1 MTQARASHLRLV
13 VTEAAPVAVRLPR
26 LRFQPVVRLAD
37 GAAFGMHAEADIAFE
52 DTFNPRHLN
61 DASLPSAAAWLGDL
75 IERAGRLAQD
85 AGTNLRPISITAPLA
100 ALADRDGP
108 MAAEAGARR
117 ADLLPQE
124 FRIEFPDAA
133 VTGLEDLALDR
144 VDAFRRK
151 GFRVGLDA
159 RKSWRMPMGARAR
172 MSFEAVRVDVARST
186 SSKSR
191 SRASKSP
198 PPTASPSSPK
208 TSAGATPRSSPK
220 KACTSRCRRGRIAE
234 PTFPYPAKLGEEK
247 CFRRP

>member
-13 VTEAAPVAVRLPR
+13 VSEAAPVAVRLPR

-117 ADLLPQE
+117 ANLLPQE

-172 MSFEAVRVDVARST
+172 MSFEAVRVDVARLDQLEIPVT
-186 SSKSR
+186 R
-191 SRASKSP
+191 LEVA
-198 PPTASPSSPK
+198 A
-208 TSAGATPRSSPK
+208 ADGVAL
-220 KACTSRCRRGRIAE
+220 IAE
-234 PTFPYPAKLGEEK
+234 NVRWRDVEKLAEK
-247 CFRRP
+247 GVHFAVSPRADS

>member
-13 VTEAAPVAVRLPR
+13 LSEAAPVAVRLPR

-61 DASLPSAAAWLGDL
+61 DASLPSSAAWLGDL

-85 AGTNLRPISITAPLA
+85 AGTTLRPISITAPLA

-117 ADLLPQE
+117 ANLLPQE
-124 FRIEFPDAA
+124 FRIEFSDAS

-172 MSFEAVRVDVARST
+172 MSFEAVRVDV
-186 SSKSR
+186 SR
-191 SRASKSP
+191 LEQLDIPVTRLEDA
-198 PPTASPSSPK
+198 A
-208 TSAGATPRSSPK
+208 ADGVAL
-220 KACTSRCRRGRIAE
+220 IAE
-234 PTFPYPAKLGEEK
+234 NVRWRDADKLAEK
-247 CFRRP
+247 GVHFAVSPRADS

>member
-13 VTEAAPVAVRLPR
+13 LSEAAPVAVRLPR

-61 DASLPSAAAWLGDL
+61 DASLPSSAAWLGDL

-85 AGTNLRPISITAPLA
+85 AGTTLRPISITAPLA

-117 ADLLPQE
+117 ANLLPQE
-124 FRIEFPDAA
+124 FRIEFSDAS

-172 MSFEAVRVDVARST
+172 MSFEAVRVDV
-186 SSKSR
+186 SR
-191 SRASKSP
+191 LEQLDIPVTRLEVA
-198 PPTASPSSPK
+198 A
-208 TSAGATPRSSPK
+208 ADGVAL
-220 KACTSRCRRGRIAE
+220 IAE
-234 PTFPYPAKLGEEK
+234 NVRWRDADKLAEK
-247 CFRRP
+247 GVHFAVSPRADS

>member
-13 VTEAAPVAVRLPR
+13 VSEAAPVAVRLPR

-117 ADLLPQE
+117 ANLLPQE

-172 MSFEAVRVDVARST
+172 MSFEAVRVDVARLDQLEIPVT
-186 SSKSR
+186 R
-191 SRASKSP
+191 LEVA
-198 PPTASPSSPK
+198 A
-208 TSAGATPRSSPK
+208 ADGVAL
-220 KACTSRCRRGRIAE
+220 IAE
-234 PTFPYPAKLGEEK
+234 NVRWRDAEKLAEK
-247 CFRRP
+247 GVHFAVSPRADS

>member
-13 VTEAAPVAVRLPR
+13 VSEQAPVAVRLPR
-26 LRFQPVVRLAD
+26 LRFQPIVRLAD

-61 DASLPSAAAWLGDL
+61 DASLPTSAAWLGDL

-85 AGTNLRPISITAPLA
+85 TGTILRPISVTAPLA
-100 ALADRDGP
+100 ALSDRDAP

-117 ADLLPQE
+117 ANLLPQE
-124 FRIEFPDAA
+124 FRIDFSDAA
-133 VTGLEDLALDR
+133 ITGLEDLALDR

-172 MSFEAVRVDVARST
+172 MSFEAVRLDV
-186 SSKSR
+186 
-191 SRASKSP
+191 
-198 PPTASPSSPK
+198 
-208 TSAGATPRSSPK
+208 
-220 KACTSRCRRGRIAE
+220 SRCEQLEIPITRLEVAAADGVALVAENARWRDVENLAEKGVHFAIA
-234 PTFPYPAKLGEEK
+234 PRADS
-247 CFRRP
+247 

>member
-13 VTEAAPVAVRLPR
+13 VSEAAPVAVRLPR

-117 ADLLPQE
+117 SNLLPQE
-124 FRIEFPDAA
+124 FRIEFSDAS

-144 VDAFRRK
+144 IDAFRRK

-172 MSFEAVRVDVARST
+172 MSFEAVRVDV
-186 SSKSR
+186 SR
-191 SRASKSP
+191 LEQLDIPVTRLEVA
-198 PPTASPSSPK
+198 A
-208 TSAGATPRSSPK
+208 ADGVAL
-220 KACTSRCRRGRIAE
+220 IAE
-234 PTFPYPAKLGEEK
+234 NVRWRDADKLAEK
-247 CFRRP
+247 GVHFAVSPRADS